1 MKKNKSIIQKQ
12 KVEVLLTM
20 FMILG
25 MVSIVCCTEEAEFL
39 PTNDNLSIN
48 SQIPM
53 TRSGGEQI
61 FGHDP
66 RTLSHV
72 EEDECGLYAL
82 VEVKKNDRN
91 ALTGEKGQ
99 PTADE
104 YYDRLKDY
112 AKSIKDENNNQVY
125 SGGAMTNDILLKVGQ
140 RFNLIG
146 NNVSLELL
154 SNEQKNSFFK
164 NNGKDVKIVLIMK
177 RDQITGELRP
187 HYAKVDSYSKKSQTI
202 TYRDSDGLNQKIEA
216 KDILGAFY

>member
-112 AKSIKDENNNQVY
+112 AKSLKDENDKSLY
-125 SGGAMTNDILLKVGQ
+125 SGGAMTNDVLLQVGL
-140 RFNLIG
+140 RFNLIESQ
-146 NNVSLELL
+146 VSLGQF
-154 SNEQKNSFFK
+154 NKEQKYSFFEDK
-164 NNGKDVKIVLIMK
+164 GNEVKIILIMK
-177 RDQITGELRP
+177 RDQITGEMRP
-187 HYAKVDSYSKKSQTI
+187 HYAKVDSYKKKTQTI

-216 KDILGAFY
+216 KDILGVFY